1 MVTNWRWQERNR
13 DSPSWQDISSTVE
26 CTQSTLFTDPS
37 LISHQLFAELPYI
50 MKKIKMTYCEYICTL
65 YLKLPAN
72 NISCLFSTSYSCA
85 DENIILKGCKIFTK
99 YTFYYF
105 MTTKVRKYKIRNI
118 FQWNSSSISNGAIWM
133 PVTLTSYGRKQEK
146 HETWSENKFTIHT
159 FWALY
164 FHL

>member
-1 MVTNWRWQERNR
+1 MLTNWKWQERNK
-13 DSPSWQDISSTVE
+13 DSPSWLDISSTVE

-37 LISHQLFAELPYI
+37 LISHQLLAELPYI

-65 YLKLPAN
+65 YLKLPTN
-72 NISCLFSTSYSCA
+72 NISCFFSTSYPCA
-85 DENIILKGCKIFTK
+85 DENIILKGCKTFIK

-105 MTTKVRKYKIRNI
+105 MTTKVRKYKIWNI
-118 FQWNSSSISNGAIWM
+118 FQWNSSSVSNGAMWM
-133 PVTLTSYGRKQEK
+133 PVILTSYGRKQEK
-146 HETWSENKFTIHT
+146 YETWSENKFTIHT

>member
-1 MVTNWRWQERNR
+1 
-13 DSPSWQDISSTVE
+13 
-26 CTQSTLFTDPS
+26 
-37 LISHQLFAELPYI
+37 
-50 MKKIKMTYCEYICTL
+50 MTYCEYICTL

-118 FQWNSSSISNGAIWM
+118 FQ
-133 PVTLTSYGRKQEK
+133 
-146 HETWSENKFTIHT
+146 
-159 FWALY
+159 
-164 FHL
+164 